1 MVGAMGFSVPAD
13 AIAMAVY
20 AEGEHVISDS
30 QGLTA
35 KIWAVSS
42 EQAAGKPPWV

>member
-20 AEGEHVISDS
+20 AEGEHVITEAKASTRRF
-30 QGLTA
+30 GL
-35 KIWAVSS
+35 
-42 EQAAGKPPWV
+42 